1 MELMQITTA
10 PAAASVVEIADQS
23 STQCRPDH
31 WVQAA
36 AAGTTSTSHD
46 HQHSAA
52 ESVDKKKKLAY
63 LRRSQPTT
71 AGVMGANEEA
81 AAAAAAQAPPQTRL
95 QQSMRIMPSA
105 AAAMDHTTVSV
116 TEKSSNHNAK
126 AKQAAQQAGPQATC
140 SASMGNMI
148 FAYPGTP
155 QRLFPGALQAMYSG
169 SPTAV
174 GSPRAGGNGNG
185 FYSPVSSSGMQISIM
200 QRSSIFVSGSWGTS

>member
-10 PAAASVVEIADQS
+10 VAAASVVEIEDRS
-23 STQCRPDH
+23 STRCRPDH

-52 ESVDKKKKLAY
+52 ESVDKIKKLAY

-81 AAAAAAQAPPQTRL
+81 AAAAAQTRL
-95 QQSMRIMPSA
+95 QQSVRIMPSA

-126 AKQAAQQAGPQATC
+126 AKQAAQQGGPQATC

-148 FAYPGTP
+148 VAYPGTP
-155 QRLFPGALQAMYSG
+155 QRLFPGALHAMYSG

-185 FYSPVSSSGMQISIM
+185 FYSPASTSG
-200 QRSSIFVSGSWGTS
+200 T

>member
-1 MELMQITTA
+1 MVSMELMQITTA
-10 PAAASVVEIADQS
+10 AAAASVVEIEGQS

-81 AAAAAAQAPPQTRL
+81 AAAQAPPQTRL

-105 AAAMDHTTVSV
+105 AAATDHTTVSV
-116 TEKSSNHNAK
+116 TEKSSNQNPK

-140 SASMGNMI
+140 SASVGNMI

-185 FYSPVSSSGMQISIM
+185 FYSPVSSSGM
-200 QRSSIFVSGSWGTS
+200 

>member
-1 MELMQITTA
+1 MSTTNAPPASASTMVSMELMQITTA
-10 PAAASVVEIADQS
+10 VAAASVVEIEDRS
-23 STQCRPDH
+23 STRCRPDH

-52 ESVDKKKKLAY
+52 ESVDKIKKLAY

-81 AAAAAAQAPPQTRL
+81 AAAAAAQTRL
-95 QQSMRIMPSA
+95 QQSVRIMPSA

-126 AKQAAQQAGPQATC
+126 AKQAAQQGGPQATC

-148 FAYPGTP
+148 VAYPGTP
-155 QRLFPGALQAMYSG
+155 QRLFPGALHAMYSG

-185 FYSPVSSSGMQISIM
+185 FYSPASTSG
-200 QRSSIFVSGSWGTS
+200 T